1 MEHLLL
7 NLDTLCNSQQEMV
20 IRNQQPVHSWTYVS
34 CGLIESVNLTQ
45 ECRPPYTLTRDNITH
60 EENTVKIP
68 NLFAVTALIL
78 TVQLT
83 PANASPINLPEYSIA
98 GYQYGDFYSYSLALL
113 NLSVQSS
120 GGLIKQLPVLAT
132 GSSAANN
139 TPQGMDDAYLTS
151 PSVLHGQSSL
161 SSTFSTAENQGDGLA
176 EGKNL
181 TNSWANTWDINLSV
195 LKNFLGGNDMVV
207 LFDNNQSQ
215 NANSPILK
223 TYGQIVIRGSENSNL
238 DPYVFDFVNVNY
250 NNGTVGGLGA
260 FDYDSVG
267 MKFQTIENIPNYVPV
282 PNTIIGTNVAS
293 NVGNNE
299 ADFAIFSPEIQ
310 ELLNDP
316 TALAGYTTMSFFV
329 DFGNRTAGNEQIFL
343 ATADVTASTPE
354 PGTIL
359 LMGVGA
365 LGVAFM
371 GRRMRKH

>member
-1 MEHLLL
+1 M
-7 NLDTLCNSQQEMV
+7 
-20 IRNQQPVHSWTYVS
+20 
-34 CGLIESVNLTQ
+34 
-45 ECRPPYTLTRDNITH
+45 
-60 EENTVKIP
+60 
-68 NLFAVTALIL
+68 
-78 TVQLT
+78 
-83 PANASPINLPEYSIA
+83 
-98 GYQYGDFYSYSLALL
+98 
-113 NLSVQSS
+113 
-120 GGLIKQLPVLAT
+120 AT

-139 TPQGMDDAYLTS
+139 TPQGMDDAYITS
-151 PSVLHGQSSL
+151 PSDHSSL
-161 SSTFSTAENQGDGLA
+161 SSTFSTAESQGAALA
-176 EGKNL
+176 TGKSL
-181 TNSWANTWDINLSV
+181 TNPWANTWDINLSV

-215 NANSPILK
+215 NANSPILH
-223 TYGQIVIRGSENSNL
+223 TYGQIVIHGADNSNL
-238 DPYVFDFVNVNY
+238 VPHVFDFVNVNY

-260 FDYDSVG
+260 FDYNSSG
-267 MKFQTIENIPNYVPV
+267 MNFQEIENILNFVPV
-282 PNTIIGTNVAS
+282 PNTIIGTNISS

-310 ELLNDP
+310 ELLDDH

-343 ATADVTASTPE
+343 ASADVYASTPE